1 MRSID
6 FRWKVVRG
14 GADYGFLHSATG
26 SAPSMWMRDDA
37 EIKTSFS
44 GLFAPIATDVDGRTV
59 PVNWQS
65 DELAPQLV
73 IDGVEHPLGIYMPA
87 TVTPSKKDGVETVRV
102 EAYDR
107 CWRVR
112 DNYAESMT
120 YFAAGTP
127 YITAIETLLTGSGIG
142 TVYAV
147 PNAAALAEDR
157 EWEIG
162 TSYLSIVNELLSEIN
177 YKPLWFNA
185 QGAAVLEPAAVP
197 LAQNIQHT
205 LDADKVESLVLPTI
219 SRETDVYAAPNVFVV
234 VCANPEKS
242 ENNMIAKAENTNPQ
256 SPLSI
261 SRRGRRVVK
270 VVQVRNIAD
279 QDELQTYAD
288 RLRNES
294 MITGETIRVSTALLP
309 GFGVADV
316 VALHYGELAAICI
329 ERAWT
334 MELRVGGTM
343 THELEKVV
351 YNLG

>member
-6 FRWKVVRG
+6 FRWKILRD
-14 GADYGFLHSATG
+14 GADYAWLHSATG
-26 SAPSMWMRDDA
+26 SAPTLWMRADA

-44 GLFAPIATDVDGRTV
+44 GLFAPIATDVDGHAV
-59 PVNWQS
+59 PVHWQS
-65 DELAPQLV
+65 DELSPLLV
-73 IDGVEHPLGIYMPA
+73 IDGVEHPLGIYLPA

-112 DNYAESMT
+112 DNYAASMI

-127 YITAIETLLTGSGIG
+127 YITAIETLLIGSGIG
-142 TVYAV
+142 NVFATLNTAT
-147 PNAAALAEDR
+147 LAEDR
-157 EWEIG
+157 EWDLG
-162 TSYLSIVNELLSEIN
+162 TSCLSIVNELLSEIN

-185 QGAAVLEPAAVP
+185 LGAAVLEPAAVP
-197 LAQNIQHT
+197 LADNIQHT
-205 LDADKVESLVLPTI
+205 LDADAVESLVLPTI

-234 VCANPEKS
+234 VCANPDKS
-242 ENNMIAKAENTNPQ
+242 GNMIASAENTNPQ

-261 SRRGRRVVK
+261 SRRGRRVVT

-279 QDELQTYAD
+279 QDELQAYAN

-316 VALHYGELAAICI
+316 VALHYDELEAICI
-329 ERAWT
+329 ERSWT

-343 THELEKVV
+343 THTLEKVV
-351 YNLG
+351 YALG

>member
-1 MRSID
+1 MRTID
-6 FRWKVVRG
+6 FRWKILRG
-14 GADYGFLHSATG
+14 GADYAWLRSAAD
-26 SAPSMWMRDDA
+26 SAPTMWMRYDA

-44 GLFAPIATDVDGRTV
+44 GLFAPTATDIDGRTV

-65 DELAPQLV
+65 DELSPLLV

-87 TVTPSKKDGVETVRV
+87 TVTPSKRDGVETVRV

-112 DNYAESMT
+112 DDYAESMP

-127 YITAIETLLTGSGIG
+127 YITVIEILLTNAGIE
-142 TVYAV
+142 TVYAT
-147 PNAAALAEDR
+147 PNEAVLAEDR

-162 TSYLSIVNELLSEIN
+162 TSSLSIVNELLSEIN

-185 QGAAVLEPAAVP
+185 YGAAVLEPAAVP
-197 LAQNIQHT
+197 LVQNIRHT
-205 LDADKVESLVLPTI
+205 LDADKIESLVLPTI
-219 SRETDVYAAPNVFVV
+219 SRETDVYAAPNVFIVA
-234 VCANPEKS
+234 CANPDKS
-242 ENNMIAKAENTNPQ
+242 GNMVASAENTNPQ

-261 SRRGRRVVK
+261 ARRGRRVAK
-270 VVQVRNIAD
+270 YTQLQNIAD
-279 QDELQTYAD
+279 QAELQAYAD

-316 VALHYGELAAICI
+316 VALHYGDLAAICI
-329 ERAWT
+329 ERTWT

-343 THELEKVV
+343 THTLEKVV
-351 YNLG
+351 YNVG

>member
-1 MRSID
+1 MRTID
-6 FRWKVVRG
+6 FRWKILRG
-14 GADYGFLHSATG
+14 GADYGFLHSAVQ
-26 SAPSMWMRDDA
+26 SAPTLMMRDDA

-44 GLFAPIATDVDGRTV
+44 GLFAPTATDIDGKTV
-59 PVNWQS
+59 PVDWQS
-65 DELAPQLV
+65 DELAPLLV
-73 IDGVEHPLGIYMPA
+73 IDGVEHPLGIYLPA

-112 DNYAESMT
+112 DNYAASMP
-120 YFAAGTP
+120 YFAGGTP
-127 YITAIETLLTGSGIG
+127 YITAIETLLISSGVENVFA
-142 TVYAV
+142 T
-147 PNAAALAEDR
+147 PNTATLAEDR
-157 EWEIG
+157 EWDLG
-162 TSYLSIVNELLSEIN
+162 TSSLSIVNELLSEIN
-177 YKPLWFNA
+177 YKPLWFNPL
-185 QGAAVLEPAAVP
+185 GAAVLEPAAVP

-205 LDADKVESLVLPTI
+205 LDADEVESLVLPTI
-219 SRETDVYAAPNVFVV
+219 SRETDVYSAPNVFVV
-234 VCANPEKS
+234 VCANPDKS
-242 ENNMIAKAENTNPQ
+242 GNMVAQAENTNPQ

-261 SRRGRRVVK
+261 PRRGRRVVK
-270 VVQVRNIAD
+270 FEQLRNIAD
-279 QDELQTYAD
+279 QDELQAYAE

-316 VALHYGELAAICI
+316 VALHYGDLAAICI

-343 THELEKVV
+343 THTLEKVV